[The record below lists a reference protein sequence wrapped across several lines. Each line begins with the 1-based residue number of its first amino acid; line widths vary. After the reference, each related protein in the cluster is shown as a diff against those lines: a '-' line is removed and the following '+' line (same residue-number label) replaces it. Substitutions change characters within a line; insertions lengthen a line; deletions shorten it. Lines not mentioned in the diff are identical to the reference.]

1 MIPVVVDKEGLHN
14 NVKFVVSLAVSV
26 YVDDNVPP

>member
-1 MIPVVVDKEGLHN
+1 MIPAVVDKEGLHN

-26 YVDDNVPP
+26 YVEANAPP